1 MILLDTNVI
10 SELLRP
16 VPDQGVVAWIDAF
29 PRDQFFTTAVS
40 EAEIRYGIARL
51 EDGRR
56 RQALTTAIDGIFNE
70 DFAGR
75 ILAFDSGAAV
85 TYAAIV
91 NARYRIGRPISQ
103 FDAQISAIARAHG
116 ATIATR
122 NVKDFESVG
131 VEVINPWAN

>member
-1 MILLDTNVI
+1 MIILDTNVI

-16 VPDQGVVAWIDAF
+16 VPNQGVMNWIDAR
-29 PRDQFFTTAVS
+29 PTSQFFTTSVS

-56 RQALTTAIDGIFNE
+56 RQALTIAIDGMFTE

-91 NARYRIGRPISQ
+91 SARDRIGRPISQ
-103 FDAQISAIARAHG
+103 FDAQISAIALAHG
-116 ATIATR
+116 AKIATR
-122 NVKDFESVG
+122 NVKDFDGVG
-131 VEVINPWAN
+131 VDIINPWVI

>member
-1 MILLDTNVI
+1 MIILDTNVI

-16 VPDQGVVAWIDAF
+16 TPDQGVVAWIEAR
-29 PRDQFFTTAVS
+29 PRGQFFTTAVS

-56 RQALTTAIDGIFNE
+56 RQALTIAIEGIFTE

-91 NARYRIGRPISQ
+91 SARDRIGRPISQ
-103 FDAQISAIARAHG
+103 FDAQISAIALAHG
-116 ATIATR
+116 AAIATR
-122 NVKDFESVG
+122 NAKDFECIG
-131 VEVINPWAN
+131 VEIINPWPI